1 MKPGDTQSSEEV
13 LKFDQ
18 IYCDLLTV
26 HYFHTFVFFFDIL
39 ISVVGCNVS

>member
-1 MKPGDTQSSEEV
+1 M
-13 LKFDQ
+13 LKFEQ

-26 HYFHTFVFFFDIL
+26 RYFTVSFFFGIL